1 MYIKQINFCFM
12 RKLIE
17 KELHVPAVAMMAV
30 ASVLSEHELV
40 ATITDSDDE
49 DQTITLEVQYEKG
62 DRAAIHE
69 IEDIPTE
76 RSFPHKNER
85 IGIVSWLRHR
95 GSKSPDFRNANTRIT
110 LQ

>member
-1 MYIKQINFCFM
+1 M

-30 ASVLSEHELV
+30 ANVLSEHELV

-49 DQTITLEVQYEKG
+49 DQTITLEVQYEKA

-69 IEDIPTE
+69 IEDIIEEHTE
-76 RSFPHKNER
+76 DADEDDEDDEEEDDDQEEDDDDEDDHK
-85 IGIVSWLRHR
+85 
-95 GSKSPDFRNANTRIT
+95 
-110 LQ
+110 

>member
-1 MYIKQINFCFM
+1 M

-30 ASVLSEHELV
+30 ANVLSEHELV

-69 IEDIPTE
+69 IEDIIEEHTE
-76 RSFPHKNER
+76 DSGDDEEEDHEDGEDDEDEDEDDEDHK
-85 IGIVSWLRHR
+85 
-95 GSKSPDFRNANTRIT
+95 
-110 LQ
+110 

>member
-1 MYIKQINFCFM
+1 M

-69 IEDIPTE
+69 IEDIIEEHTE
-76 RSFPHKNER
+76 DTDEDDDSEDDEEEDEDDDEDDDDRK
-85 IGIVSWLRHR
+85 
-95 GSKSPDFRNANTRIT
+95 
-110 LQ
+110 